1 MYLHSVLLIRDK
13 TSYGKQ
19 NAKRLIKRLA
29 ICVASACDFNEEELT
44 SDKNGD
50 CTKCGDLER
59 LTDAVKEKN
68 DEKFKIQ
75 NKIY

>member
-44 SDKNGD
+44 SDK
-50 CTKCGDLER
+50 KCGDLER

-68 DEKFKIQ
+68 DEKFKTK